1 MIDPALFPAVLMS
14 TKRSFPAI
22 DAIIRDVERS
32 AVNLPDP
39 LASFT
44 GLLKLIIESDTDPY
58 LLSGAL
64 IEGVSAI
71 IAEKIPSERQSDVA
85 IQVIRVLWKR
95 LRERGVT

>member
-1 MIDPALFPAVLMS
+1 MS
-14 TKRSFPAI
+14 TRRSFPAI
-22 DAIIRDVERS
+22 DAMIRNVERS
-32 AVNLPDP
+32 AVSLPDP

-64 IEGVSAI
+64 IDGVSAI
-71 IAEKIPSERQSDVA
+71 VAEKIPPERQSEVA
-85 IQVIRVLWKR
+85 IQAVRVLWKR